1 VWSAS
6 INGQDLLVELD
17 RVRARVGGIDGE
29 RVAEGGQLSWQVV
42 HISGVLVD
50 LGMMPIWD
58 IPQLL
63 KRAREVLSAVDLA
76 LKHLQEALASG
87 ASLWD

>member
-50 LGMMPIWD
+50 LGMMPI
-58 IPQLL
+58 
-63 KRAREVLSAVDLA
+63 
-76 LKHLQEALASG
+76 
-87 ASLWD
+87 